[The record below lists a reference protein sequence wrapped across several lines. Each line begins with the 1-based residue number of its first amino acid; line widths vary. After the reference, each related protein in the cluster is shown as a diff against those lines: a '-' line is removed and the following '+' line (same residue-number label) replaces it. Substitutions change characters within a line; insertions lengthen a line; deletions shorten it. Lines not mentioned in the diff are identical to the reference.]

1 MFDRSKSRAAGA
13 AAGALALLFAGL
25 ILLDVGRAQS
35 PGSEKELFEKRCGGC
50 HALDATRKARNFT
63 ACTAVR
69 RRPWNHFSI
78 PMR

>member
-13 AAGALALLFAGL
+13 AAGAFAVLFAGL
-25 ILLDVGRAQS
+25 TLLDVGRAQPRPPRKNFS
-35 PGSEKELFEKRCGGC
+35 TSDAAAATRWT
-50 HALDATRKARNFT
+50 ATRKASNFT

-69 RRPWNHFSI
+69 RRAWNHFSI